1 MEEKTTRIEKTL
13 KRNRFNL
20 FDSAYAC
27 VCFIIL
33 QIIST
38 LLIRIFKNQIYSYQS
53 LYFIAQF
60 VVEAVFF
67 IATIIVSS
75 SRNVDFVKSTT
86 YNKKLDYR
94 TALLAIAIS
103 AICIVGF
110 SSLTNVFVYSLEKL
124 GYSSSLGSI
133 SIPNFGYY
141 ILYVFLLCIV
151 PALFEETL
159 FRGTILNGMREKGK
173 IYAVMMSALIFM
185 LMHGGPDQT
194 IHQFILGVIL
204 GFVLVYSG
212 SIWATVLIHFLNN
225 FYSVTAIYIIGLS
238 AQAETE
244 AVETATETLPS
255 WGSLALT
262 LVIGI
267 AVASISAYLIYLCI
281 KGMIAVRKS
290 VEKKDKEKFLE
301 LLDKKELSEK
311 ELVWLKKYKNAK
323 DEYENCELCENHEN
337 ETLKIFENE
346 QTIIAK
352 NSETQEIKIN
362 LKSVERKKKKSVN
375 SGYVGLL
382 ALSLAYLIFE
392 WILTLVSGFLG

>member
-1 MEEKTTRIEKTL
+1 MEEKTTKIEKTL

-33 QIIST
+33 QIIAT
-38 LLIRIFKNQIYSYQS
+38 FLIAIFRDQIKTHEW

-60 VVEAVFF
+60 LVEAVF
-67 IATIIVSS
+67 IVATIIVSA
-75 SRNVDFVKSTT
+75 SRDVDFIKSTT

-124 GYSSSLGSI
+124 GYTSSLGSI

-141 ILYVFLLCIV
+141 VLYVFLMCVV

-173 IYAVMMSALIFM
+173 VYAVMMSALIFM

-225 FYSVTAIYIIGLS
+225 FYSVTAIYIMGLS
-238 AQAETE
+238 AGTETE
-244 AVETATETLPS
+244 VASETLPS

-267 AVASISAYLIYLCI
+267 SVASIAAYLIYLCI
-281 KGMIAVRKS
+281 KGMIAVRKN

-311 ELVWLKKYKNAK
+311 EIVWLKKYKNCK
-323 DEYENCELCENHEN
+323 DEYENCELSEKDKCKTVAVSEEGKTVV
-337 ETLKIFENE
+337 E
-346 QTIIAK
+346 K
-352 NSETQEIKIN
+352 NDKTQENK
-362 LKSVERKKKKSVN
+362 LKDVAKQQKKSAN

-382 ALSLAYLIFE
+382 SLSLAYLILE
-392 WILTLVSGFLG
+392 WLLALISGFLG